1 MISQEQIDLL
11 IHKRANDNNGD
22 GGAIVEDD
30 PFGSSS
36 WKWGRW
42 IFFIFFVVAIAIL
55 LFSTA
60 KVNRRRRIMGQAPIR
75 GTAWLTP
82 PTYRQSER
90 DYNGTQRCVE
100 DYVPEYTE
108 TANENDLGFYDER
121 GEFHPNGKTEY
132 LPPPLLTENRADSTD
147 KDLQRPKAAVVRMPS
162 DTEFDLNLMRPTMNN
177 FGNNRNSRIEQDSPM
192 LESSSF
198 GVDGTPGRP
207 KATK

>member
-1 MISQEQIDLL
+1 MVKRLQMMIHLAL
-11 IHKRANDNNGD
+11 PHGD
-22 GGAIVEDD
+22 GEDG
-30 PFGSSS
+30 FFL
-36 WKWGRW
+36 
-42 IFFIFFVVAIAIL
+42 IFFIVALLIL

-100 DYVPEYTE
+100 DYVSEYTE

-132 LPPPLLTENRADSTD
+132 LQRHRLYQKNKLARLIKTYSAQWLPSYEFLVKVNST
-147 KDLQRPKAAVVRMPS
+147 S
-162 DTEFDLNLMRPTMNN
+162 
-177 FGNNRNSRIEQDSPM
+177 IC
-192 LESSSF
+192 
-198 GVDGTPGRP
+198 
-207 KATK
+207 

>member
-1 MISQEQIDLL
+1 MILQEQIDLL

-22 GGAIVEDD
+22 GGVIIEDD
-30 PFGSSS
+30 PFSSSS

-42 IFFIFFVVAIAIL
+42 IFFIFFVIAILIL
-55 LFSTA
+55 LFSAA

-90 DYNGTQRCVE
+90 NYNGTQRCVE

-108 TANENDLGFYDER
+108 TTNENDLGFYDER

-132 LPPPLLTENRADSTD
+132 LPPPPLSGDRADSTD
-147 KDLQRPKAAVVRMPS
+147 KDLQRPKAAVVRVS
-162 DTEFDLNLMRPTMNN
+162 SESEFDLNLMRPTMNN
-177 FGNNRNSRIEQDSPM
+177 FDSNGNSRVGQNSPIIT
-192 LESSSF
+192 SSSF
-198 GVDGTPGRP
+198 DVDSTPGRP
-207 KATK
+207 KTTK

>member
-1 MISQEQIDLL
+1 MILQGQIGSL
-11 IHKRANDNNGD
+11 IHKRADDNNGT
-22 GGAIVEDD
+22 GEAITDDD
-30 PFGSSS
+30 PFSSSS
-36 WKWGRW
+36 WRWGRW
-42 IFFIFFVVAIAIL
+42 IFFIFFIVAILIL

-90 DYNGTQRCVE
+90 EYNGTQRCVE

-132 LPPPLLTENRADSTD
+132 LAPPPLSENHSTD
-147 KDLQRPKAAVVRMPS
+147 KDLQRPKAAVVRIS
-162 DTEFDLNLMRPTMNN
+162 SENEFDLNLMRPTMNN
-177 FGNNRNSRIEQDSPM
+177 FANDQDNRIGQYSPTT
-192 LESSSF
+192 ESSSF
-198 GVDGTPGRP
+198 DVNNTPARAKP
-207 KATK
+207 SR